1 MTPLLR
7 RSLLACTFL
16 LLTSCSGMDRET
28 RPTSP
33 PVAEKRPVELEM
45 HGDVRVDDYYWL
57 NQREDPE
64 VLAYLEAE
72 NAWTESQ
79 MAHTEDLQERL
90 FEEIKG
96 RIKQDDESVPYFR
109 DGYWYYTR
117 YEEGKDYPLYCRKRE
132 SLDAPEE
139 IMLDGNEMAEGH
151 GFFSIGGWAVSE
163 GNDILAFAIDTV
175 GRRIYSLRFK
185 NLETGELYPD
195 VLDAGNGNLAWANDN
210 KTLFYTKRDLQT
222 LRSHLIYRHELG
234 TDPASDALVFDETDE
249 EFSSYVFRTKSKRY
263 MMIGSRHTLSSEYR
277 YLDAD
282 TPTGDFTVFLPRED
296 EHEYDVDHYGDHF
309 YIQTNW
315 RAKNFRLMRTPI
327 TQTAKRFWEDVIP
340 HRDDVLFEGFEIFT
354 NHLVVRERRDGL
366 VQLQVRRWDMS
377 SEHYLDFGE
386 PAYAARISINP
397 EFDTQLLRYT
407 YSSMTTPNSTY
418 DYDMETRGKT
428 LLKQTEVLGDFDSSD
443 YVTERLH
450 AMAADGVRVPISL
463 VYRAD
468 ERRSG
473 PQPLLLYAYGS
484 YGSSMDASFASDRL
498 SLLDRGFVY
507 AIAHVRGGSEM
518 GRSWYEDGKLF
529 NKMNTFTD
537 FNACAEHLIQEGW
550 TSPDML
556 YAEGGSAGGLLIG
569 AILNLRP
576 DLYHGAVTR
585 VPFVDV
591 VTTMLDETIPLTT
604 FEYDEWGNPN
614 EKEYYDYMLSY
625 SPYDNVEAKDYPH
638 LLVTTGLHDSQVQ
651 YWEPAKWVAKLRA
664 MKTDSNRL
672 LLKTN
677 MEAGHGGASARDQRY
692 RETAFKYAFYLDL
705 AGVEQ

>member
-1 MTPLLR
+1 
-7 RSLLACTFL
+7 
-16 LLTSCSGMDRET
+16 MDRET

>member
-1 MTPLLR
+1 
-7 RSLLACTFL
+7 
-16 LLTSCSGMDRET
+16 MDREA

-33 PVAEKRPVELEM
+33 PVAEQRPMELEM
-45 HGDVRVDDYYWL
+45 HGDVRIDDYYWL

-64 VLAYLEAE
+64 VIAYLEAE
-72 NAWTESQ
+72 NAWTEAQ
-79 MAHTEDLQERL
+79 MAHTEDLQETL

-132 SLDAPEE
+132 SLDAPEHV
-139 IMLDGNEMAEGH
+139 MLDGNAMAEGH

-163 GNDILAFAIDTV
+163 GNDILAFATDTV
-175 GRRIYSLRFK
+175 GRRIYGIQFK

-195 VLDAGNGNLAWANDN
+195 ILPSASGNLAWANDN
-210 KTLFYTKRDLQT
+210 KTLFFTRRDLQT

-234 TDPASDALVFDETDE
+234 TDPASDVLVYDETDE

-282 TPTGDFTVFLPRED
+282 TPTGAFTVFLPREE

-309 YIQTNW
+309 YVQTNW
-315 RAKNFRLMRTPI
+315 RAKNFRLMRTPV
-327 TQTAKRFWEDVIP
+327 TRTAKRNWENVIP
-340 HRDDVLFEGFEIFT
+340 HRDDVLFEGFEIF
-354 NHLVVRERRDGL
+354 NDYLVVRERQDGL
-366 VQLQVRRWDMS
+366 VQLQVRRWDGS

-397 EFDTQLLRYT
+397 EFDTKLVRYS

-418 DYDMETRGKT
+418 DYDMETREKT
-428 LLKQTEVLGDFDSSD
+428 LLKQTEVLGDFDSDD
-443 YVTERLH
+443 YVTERMY
-450 AMAADGVRVPISL
+450 ATAADGVRVPISL
-463 VYRAD
+463 VYRRD
-468 ERRSG
+468 QRRTG

-484 YGSSMDASFASDRL
+484 YGSSMDASFSSDRL

-507 AIAHVRGGSEM
+507 AIAHIRGGSEM

-537 FNACAEHLIQEGW
+537 FNSCGDFLVAEGW
-550 TSPDML
+550 TSSDML

-614 EKEYYDYMLSY
+614 EKDYYDYMLSY
-625 SPYDNVEAKDYPH
+625 SPYDNVEAKDYPN

-664 MKTDSNRL
+664 MKTDNNQL

-677 MEAGHGGASARDQRY
+677 MEAGHGGASARDLRY
-692 RETAFKYAFYLDL
+692 RETAFKYSFYLDL
-705 AGVEQ
+705 AGTER